1 MNHRKLYLI
10 AVLSILLIF
19 LAIISCGCISGDKS
33 AVLENGNISNPD
45 IVPENAQINNN
56 SLDEEYPDSDLSD
69 VDIGLTT
76 HTASLKKTGILELDN
91 GYSLKVLNIDKQ
103 EKQIFVSLRKYGNE
117 YDTKTMIVDSTYNV
131 KDTKNINVIY
141 TVHVDRILDNDFVVE
156 LTYVIKPEISL
167 ETETYE
173 GKNRISEVRI
183 NEDTITRTY
192 RWKYEDTDFTV
203 LYTYNIQAYDTYSER
218 SRNRDYPNFVSDPY
232 DDELIS
238 QITTQIGKLAEEA
251 GYTNSDIPYIAMA
264 FVQSLPYVSDS
275 ASAGYDEYPRFP
287 FETLYHGGG
296 DCEDS
301 SILLAALLSDMGY
314 GVALI
319 ELPGHMAVGMKGDAS
334 LEGSYYEYSGTRY
347 YYLETTNSEWD
358 VGVIPEEYSNSE
370 AVVIPIVEGYPELK
384 IDFSGTA
391 KSNGF
396 LTYAELDIEVENVG
410 SSVAENIIIYATL
423 ESTTENMVW
432 DDLQTNTNSDL
443 DVEETVTYTVSDLH
457 VPVGE
462 KYRVGIWAW
471 GSNVEK
477 EYVFSDWIIV

>member
-1 MNHRKLYLI
+1 MAIRKHCCILTIILFI
-10 AVLSILLIF
+10 VFSAVC
-19 LAIISCGCISGDKS
+19 SCGCISDDRDTFFENDNINAS
-33 AVLENGNISNPD
+33 EIVLEDAKLNNGSLDEHNPD
-45 IVPENAQINNN
+45 IDIEDI
-56 SLDEEYPDSDLSD
+56 DIDLTSYTSS
-69 VDIGLTT
+69 I
-76 HTASLKKTGILELDN
+76 KKTGILEIDN

-103 EKQIFVSLRKYGNE
+103 EKQIFVSLRKDGNE
-117 YDTKTMIVDSTYNV
+117 YDTKTMITGSTYNV

-192 RWKYEDTDFTV
+192 RWKYEDTDLTV
-203 LYTYNIQAYDTYSER
+203 LYEYNIQAYDTYSER

-301 SILLAALLSDMGY
+301 SILLSALLSDMGY

-319 ELPGHMAVGMKGDAS
+319 ELPGHMAVGMMGDSS
-334 LEGSYYEYSGTRY
+334 LEGSYYDYSGTRY
-347 YYLETTNSEWD
+347 YYLETTNSEWA

-370 AVVIPIVEGYPELK
+370 AVVIPIVGGYPELK

-443 DVEETVTYTVSDLH
+443 DVEETVTYTVSDLR

-471 GSNVEK
+471 GSNVEE